1 MPGTD
6 LGSDRGELTTAC
18 IPGDTLCVH
27 GQCEALQCAALAV
40 CCSPSHTARR
50 RDRGGAPVAAVGPGM
65 GAGTSPTPGLKS
77 LEFGSPKDGDT
88 SVLTEKLTLTAERL
102 EVE

>member
-1 MPGTD
+1 MRGTD

-18 IPGDTLCVH
+18 ITGDTLCVH

-65 GAGTSPTPGLKS
+65 GAGTSPTPGLRAWK
-77 LEFGSPKDGDT
+77 LVRRRTGHLGADGEADPHRR
-88 SVLTEKLTLTAERL
+88 TA
-102 EVE
+102 

>member
-6 LGSDRGELTTAC
+6 LGRHRGELTTVC
-18 IPGDTLCVH
+18 IRGDTLCVH

-50 RDRGGAPVAAVGPGM
+50 RDRGGAPGAAVGLGYGCGHRANAWP
-65 GAGTSPTPGLKS
+65 KS
-77 LEFGSPKDGDT
+77 LEVGSLKDGDT
-88 SVLTEKLTLTAERL
+88 SVLTEKLTLTAE
-102 EVE
+102 